1 MNKLSIP
8 IQALLQAVAV
18 TLYVS
23 LVAFILQNAEHW
35 FGKMESILGPVAFLM
50 LFVLSA
56 ATVGL
61 LVFGRAVY
69 LYMDGQKQEAVKLLL
84 YTIFL
89 LLVITAAVLSIV
101 ASV

>member
-8 IQALLQAVAV
+8 IQALLQSVAV

-23 LVAFILQNAEHW
+23 LVAFILQNGEHW
-35 FGKMESILGPVAFLM
+35 FGKMESALAGAAFLM

-56 ATVGL
+56 AIVGS
-61 LVFGRAVY
+61 LVFGRPVY
-69 LYMDGQKQEAVKLLL
+69 LYMDDQKSGAVKLLL
-84 YTIFL
+84 FTIFL